1 MSNIQVNY
9 ATFDVEDYK
18 KEAQLSSYNLPFTPL
33 TFKAR
38 IPSSLG
44 GTAVTTQYN
53 TLKATFDFGDGS
65 YGNTLTS
72 SHVYEYPGV
81 YNVRMILRD
90 CNNNSILASYS
101 TDVTIHDYITNT
113 VTVTANNVTSGLG
126 KTNLLNL
133 SAGEFS
139 NPIVIN
145 SKSPFYQ
152 NLQDIFFSVSGC
164 DVLNYYNLDANKFN
178 NLKKFNSFY
187 KKEYISTLSG
197 YEYTPIN
204 KISLS
209 SSNIFVRLSTN
220 GIAKGK
226 GLTAYSIV
234 NTLSTHISS
243 FNVGSSGQD
252 IIYFK
257 TDDQK
262 HAGTPVN
269 LIFFKNRNDIFS
281 DSLVGYK
288 NNNYT
293 NNFTVTLSSLV
304 GPTSAESLSNI
315 SITSTG
321 IPGEGDSVDTFE
333 ISPSQFK
340 GLDIPFILAPKN
352 NNYYTMKSLSGHKYP
367 IFELLSG
374 RSPEIIPGVSGVP
387 VSTTHYTIQTLS
399 ATLSS
404 INTNF
409 WYRGALKFNDTTLP
423 ISGEPAFL
431 TLSAKCPYE
440 DVSTSTTNT
449 VTGFT
454 SFTCYPKN
462 YYEAYKQN
470 EDFDYEQTIK
480 DLRFQEVLLDKNI
493 LFTDFLGTIF
503 GNISSNYTVLGKK
516 LWEKIQNFTS
526 NNNDIDYCDINSLI
540 NMSTLTDDDG
550 LVFDRSLAQ
559 QPELV
564 DRLMSI
570 LSLNYNKFR
579 GTKNKFESN
588 FDPQGHTTKT
598 IYGKNLG
605 GLLDTTKY
613 EISAGTDIVAYEKF
627 SETYT
632 RLNTFQPLCALSGNQ
647 ASQSGRTTTYM
658 LSDFTTK
665 YDRTSSAPYWGWPLV
680 LPPTYNTPA
689 EVDKFYLF
697 YSLSSVFDN
706 TIEDGLI
713 DYSNGLTTLKHDTPL
728 SALVGD
734 NNVFDVMIQNSL
746 FSSLS
751 LF

>member
-113 VTVTANNVTSGLG
+113 FTVTANNVTSGLG

-262 HAGTPVN
+262 HAGKPVN

-321 IPGEGDSVDTFE
+321 IPGEGDSVDTFK

-340 GLDIPFILAPKN
+340 EERVTVK
-352 NNYYTMKSLSGHKYP
+352 
-367 IFELLSG
+367 LL
-374 RSPEIIPGVSGVP
+374 V
-387 VSTTHYTIQTLS
+387 
-399 ATLSS
+399 
-404 INTNF
+404 
-409 WYRGALKFNDTTLP
+409 
-423 ISGEPAFL
+423 
-431 TLSAKCPYE
+431 
-440 DVSTSTTNT
+440 
-449 VTGFT
+449 
-454 SFTCYPKN
+454 
-462 YYEAYKQN
+462 
-470 EDFDYEQTIK
+470 
-480 DLRFQEVLLDKNI
+480 
-493 LFTDFLGTIF
+493 
-503 GNISSNYTVLGKK
+503 
-516 LWEKIQNFTS
+516 
-526 NNNDIDYCDINSLI
+526 
-540 NMSTLTDDDG
+540 
-550 LVFDRSLAQ
+550 
-559 QPELV
+559 
-564 DRLMSI
+564 
-570 LSLNYNKFR
+570 
-579 GTKNKFESN
+579 
-588 FDPQGHTTKT
+588 
-598 IYGKNLG
+598 
-605 GLLDTTKY
+605 
-613 EISAGTDIVAYEKF
+613 
-627 SETYT
+627 
-632 RLNTFQPLCALSGNQ
+632 
-647 ASQSGRTTTYM
+647 
-658 LSDFTTK
+658 
-665 YDRTSSAPYWGWPLV
+665 
-680 LPPTYNTPA
+680 
-689 EVDKFYLF
+689 
-697 YSLSSVFDN
+697 
-706 TIEDGLI
+706 
-713 DYSNGLTTLKHDTPL
+713 
-728 SALVGD
+728 
-734 NNVFDVMIQNSL
+734 
-746 FSSLS
+746 
-751 LF
+751 